1 MSFTFLH
8 QAEENK
14 VKILSFDEFFG
25 IVKKTDKIFTLID
38 SWRFIDKEFLGRL
51 PQKKCLI
58 AEKPFEIESNIKWV
72 GCFDIS
78 NYMHDIKSYDCST
91 IWDMRFIY
99 SGDNPLL
106 LFNLLDDY
114 YSDDGLIFSEFQMQ
128 TYQTILSIDKSK
140 YNWIAMYDGNDH
152 DKPIVFFDNTNDS
165 DMRVIQNRLNNIE

>member
-1 MSFTFLH
+1 M
-8 QAEENK
+8 
-14 VKILSFDEFFG
+14 KILSFDDFFW
-25 IVKKTDKIFTLID
+25 IAKRTENVFCLID
-38 SWRFIDKEFLGRL
+38 DWRFLDKEFPNRL
-51 PQKKCLI
+51 PKQKNLI
-58 AEKPFEIESNIKWV
+58 AEKPFEIESNIKWL

-165 DMRVIQNRLNNIE
+165 DMRVIQNRLDNIE